1 MNLKD
6 TVKLANGVEMPRLG
20 FGVWKVQ
27 DGDEAVNSVKWA
39 IEAGYISIDTALLT
53 KMKKALDKRLK
64 SLELREKTYS

>member
-1 MNLKD
+1 M
-6 TVKLANGVEMPRLG
+6 KLANGVEMPRLG

-39 IEAGYISIDTALLT
+39 IEAGYISIDTATLT

>member
-39 IEAGYISIDTALLT
+39 IEAGYISIDTACLQ
-53 KMKKALDKRLK
+53 K
-64 SLELREKTYS
+64 

>member
-1 MNLKD
+1 M
-6 TVKLANGVEMPRLG
+6 KLANGVEMPRLG

-39 IEAGYISIDTALLT
+39 IEAGYISIDTAVLT